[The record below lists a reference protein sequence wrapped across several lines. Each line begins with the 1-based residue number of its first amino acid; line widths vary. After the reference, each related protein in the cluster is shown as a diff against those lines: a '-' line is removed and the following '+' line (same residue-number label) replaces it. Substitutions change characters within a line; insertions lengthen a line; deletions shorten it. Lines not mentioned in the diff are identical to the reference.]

1 VVGGERSE
9 LLGLADAVVL
19 DEQGDL
25 AGHFGA
31 WRVNGLPSG
40 FRQRLAEVA

>member
-1 VVGGERSE
+1 VWNTSTAFAQEIPC
-9 LLGLADAVVL
+9 AA
-19 DEQGDL
+19 QGDL